1 MKNKT
6 NEISLD
12 KERELYEKA
21 LVEQVTADFEERRKA
36 RLNLERQWELN
47 MNFLA
52 GNQYCDFN
60 SKGDI
65 VDEYKTFYWQNRG
78 VFNHI
83 APIIES
89 RLARFAR
96 VLPEVSVRPR
106 TDDDKDVASANV
118 AEKLIAQAFK
128 RNDFQAVSKKVN
140 TWSETCGTGFY
151 KVVWDNYGGEEVG
164 EIDGKKVYEGEV
176 KIIPVSPF
184 EIFPDSLY
192 TEDIKDLNSIIHA
205 RTVPVKQVLD
215 T

>member
-106 TDDDKDVASANV
+106 TDDDKDVSAANV
-118 AEKLIAQAFK
+118 AEKIIAENEKENARQILCSMVWTL
-128 RNDFQAVSKKVN
+128 Q
-140 TWSETCGTGFY
+140 ETRS
-151 KVVWDNYGGEEVG
+151 N
-164 EIDGKKVYEGEV
+164 I
-176 KIIPVSPF
+176 
-184 EIFPDSLY
+184 
-192 TEDIKDLNSIIHA
+192 
-205 RTVPVKQVLD
+205 
-215 T
+215 